1 MRLFA
6 AGLAFFGLLFN
17 VRFLG
22 LPGSWEGQDAS
33 PVLLNLMLAVQVLAI
48 FVGSVA
54 FLLPGR
60 MVSLFDRLAAQL
72 DRRLPTS
79 LFGGKDLIAIPAVFL
94 LVLGVLNVLANLV
107 NHHFGPLDSPFC
119 WPMSLFWLRTP
130 AWPHLAVAGI
140 VLGVFGVC
148 ARHFCSGNASL
159 PRVIA
164 FGVVLVLG
172 TNLIQGALQGFDT
185 PIRGG
190 DTVHYYVDAVQ
201 VDGAG
206 SFLEDFETIQPELA
220 SHSRTHPPGA
230 VLAFYALHRVF
241 TTPFLMAIAL
251 AVIATVGSGFFFH
264 GILAKAFGDNGLARQ
279 ATLLFL
285 LIPAIQIYY
294 AASLDA
300 LIAMALLGVLYFFL
314 HRRAGVAVV
323 GACACLFVAS
333 MLTFAFLYILPVLVL
348 FEIVRRK
355 AILRSVLVLAGLAG
369 LLGTLWALCGFN
381 YARSFLVASSLEN
394 PEGFRLLHHPLEYLV
409 TRVENVAELA
419 LCFGPFL
426 TVACWRGLRAL
437 KDRSPDLFVVSVAGV
452 ASLGAM
458 FLTGAFRTGE
468 TARVCSFIYPYL
480 MFPVV
485 AYLREKN
492 APVGDRV
499 LLASCVFVQA
509 VLMQL
514 FGHYIW

>member
-6 AGLAFFGLLFN
+6 AGLVFFGLLFN

-22 LPGSWEGQDAS
+22 LPGSWEGQAAS
-33 PVLLNLMLAVQVLAI
+33 PLLLNLMLAVQVLAVS
-48 FVGSVA
+48 VGAVA
-54 FLLPGR
+54 FLLPSR
-60 MVSLFDRLAAQL
+60 TVSLFDRAAVLL
-72 DRRLPTS
+72 DRKLPTS
-79 LFGGKDLIAIPAVFL
+79 LFDGKDLIAVPAVFL
-94 LVLGVLNVLANLV
+94 LVFGVLNVLANLA

-119 WPMSLFWLRTP
+119 WPMSLFWLRIP
-130 AWPHLAVAGI
+130 AWWHLVVAGVVLAVFA
-140 VLGVFGVC
+140 VC
-148 ARHFCSGNASL
+148 ARRFCSGARPL
-159 PRVIA
+159 PAVIA
-164 FGVVLVLG
+164 LGVVLILEA
-172 TNLIQGALQGFDT
+172 NLIQGDREGFDT

-201 VDGAG
+201 VDGPG
-206 SFLEDFETIQPELA
+206 QFLRDFETMQPDLG

-230 VLAFYALHRVF
+230 VLTFYALHRVF
-241 TTPFLMAIAL
+241 STPLHMAIAL
-251 AVIATVGSGFFFH
+251 AVIAIMGSAFFFH
-264 GILAKAFGDNGLARQ
+264 GIVVKAFEDKGLARY
-279 ATLLFL
+279 ATFLFL

-300 LIAMALLGVLYFFL
+300 LIATVLLGVLCFFM
-314 HRRAGVAVV
+314 HRRTATAVV

-333 MLTFAFLYILPVLVL
+333 TLTFAFLYILPVIVL
-348 FEIVRRK
+348 FEILRRK
-355 AILRSVLVLAGLAG
+355 AILRSILVLAGLAG
-369 LLGTLWALCGFN
+369 LLATLWAVFGFN

-394 PEGFRLLHHPLEYLV
+394 PDGFRLLQHPLEYLV
-409 TRVENVAELA
+409 TRAENVAELA

-437 KDRSPDLFVVSVAGV
+437 KYRSPDLFVVSVAAMGT
-452 ASLGAM
+452 LGAM

-480 MFPVV
+480 MFPV
-485 AYLREKN
+485 AGHLRERD
-492 APVGDRV
+492 ASVSDRM
-499 LLASCVFVQA
+499 LLAWCVFGQA